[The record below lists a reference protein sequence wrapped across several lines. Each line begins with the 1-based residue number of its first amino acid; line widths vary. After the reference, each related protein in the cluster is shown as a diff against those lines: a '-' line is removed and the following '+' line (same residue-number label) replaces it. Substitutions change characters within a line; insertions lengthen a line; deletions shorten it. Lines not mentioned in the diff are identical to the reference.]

1 MRILFAPERP
11 RDVEIV
17 LGGAGAADRSGLVDQ
32 DGLRRGG
39 RDVDPEDVT
48 RGGQR
53 SAPVRTGA
61 TRSAA
66 QIC

>member
-1 MRILFAPERP
+1 MRILFAPERSW
-11 RDVEIV
+11 DLEFVF
-17 LGGAGAADRSGLVDQ
+17 GDAGAADRPGLVDQ